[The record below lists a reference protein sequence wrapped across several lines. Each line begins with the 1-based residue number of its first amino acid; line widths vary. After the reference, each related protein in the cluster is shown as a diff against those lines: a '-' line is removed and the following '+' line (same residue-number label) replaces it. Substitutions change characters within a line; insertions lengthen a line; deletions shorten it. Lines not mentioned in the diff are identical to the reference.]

1 MRIISR
7 VSLLFIFVIVFV
19 TVDTWPTNN
28 SALSQQA
35 PGYLS
40 YEDCP
45 ECETEVANFNLH
57 TRKLIEAGFGRG
69 RQFKIPVLLF
79 QNLELAKEIALRC
92 LGDCEAA
99 QTQDTTII
107 SIMLMQVYSLFGNNP
122 FNPLDPLS
130 GGDTTGRGTILAV
143 KLFVPSLNKTGFVPL
158 LCIEGGNVRSPD
170 GGCPC
175 IHLHDDITL
184 KRFRDII
191 DDLKPGACGH
201 GCVELV
207 NKDRLLP
214 EFRDLCEGL

>member
-1 MRIISR
+1 MRIIAR

-40 YEDCP
+40 YEGCP

-57 TRKLIEAGFGRG
+57 VRKLIEAGFGRG
-69 RQFKIPVLLF
+69 RRFKIPVLLF
-79 QNLELAKEIALRC
+79 QNLDAAKEIALRC

-107 SIMLMQVYSLFGNNP
+107 SIMLIQVYGLFGNNP
-122 FNPLDPLS
+122 FDPLNPLG

-143 KLFVPSLNKTGFVPL
+143 ELPVPSLNKTGFVPL
-158 LCIEGGNVRSPD
+158 LCIRGGSVESHA

-175 IHLHDDITL
+175 VHLHDTITL
-184 KRFRDII
+184 KRFGDVI
-191 DDLKPGACGH
+191 DDPAPAQCGH

-207 NKDRLLP
+207 NQDILLP